1 MVVSSNIN
9 KITDPVDISVC
20 ASLWKVLVLKI
31 TEMTIDFK

>member
-1 MVVSSNIN
+1 MAVSSNIN

-20 ASLWKVLVLKI
+20 ASVWKVPVLKI